1 MKIERI
7 NENTLK
13 FYISYL
19 DIEDR
24 GFDIEE
30 IWFNK
35 ERSEELFWQ
44 IMDEAHSQES
54 FSLEGPLWIRV
65 QALEKGM
72 EILVTRAQ
80 ISKDGANLQIP
91 VSPDKHLEIPVRNDG
106 ESGLEDGT
114 ETDLS
119 DGENDRIE
127 QTEDDSPNLTF
138 IIEFKD
144 IEDLITL
151 SHALDLQDQTASI
164 LYAYHNKYYLQVI
177 FSEDSEEEEQDA
189 LLSRILEYGL
199 DTGVTESVIE
209 EYGKKII
216 AEQALQLLKA
226 KFPRLN

>member
-13 FYISYL
+13 FYITYL

-44 IMDEAHSQES
+44 IMEEAHSQES

-80 ISKDGANLQIP
+80 VSKDGNNIQIP
-91 VSPDKHLEIPVRNDG
+91 VSSDRQLELPMRNKADG
-106 ESGLEDGT
+106 EDSAEEEAEKDGN
-114 ETDLS
+114 EEFDS
-119 DGENDRIE
+119 SEEEE
-127 QTEDDSPNLTF
+127 QKLTF
-138 IIEFKD
+138 VIQFKD
-144 IEDLITL
+144 IEDLIRLSQTL
-151 SHALDLQDQTASI
+151 DSTDELQSV
-164 LYAYHNKYYLQVI
+164 LYSYQSRYYLKI
-177 FSEDSEEEEQDA
+177 TFSEETSEDDQDTW
-189 LLSRILEYGL
+189 LSRILEYGM
-199 DTGVTESVIE
+199 DTGVTESIIE
-209 EYGKKII
+209 EYGKVLIE
-216 AEQALQLLKA
+216 EQAVSFLKE
-226 KFPRLN
+226 KFPHRY

>member
-44 IMDEAHSQES
+44 IMEEAHSQES

-80 ISKDGANLQIP
+80 ISRDGNNIQIP
-91 VSPDKHLEIPVRNDG
+91 VSSDKQLELPMRSDADG
-106 ESGLEDGT
+106 KDSGEEDAAK
-114 ETDLS
+114 DS
-119 DGENDRIE
+119 DEE
-127 QTEDDSPNLTF
+127 FDSAEEEAQRLTF
-138 IIEFKD
+138 VIQFKD
-144 IEDLITL
+144 IEDLIMLSQTL
-151 SHALDLQDQTASI
+151 ESTNELQSALYSYQ
-164 LYAYHNKYYLQVI
+164 NRYYLKI
-177 FSEDSEEEEQDA
+177 TFSEESSEEEQDA
-189 LLSRILEYGL
+189 WLSRILEYGL

-209 EYGKKII
+209 EYGKLLIE
-216 AEQALQLLKA
+216 EQALSFLKE
-226 KFPRLN
+226 KFPRRY